1 VSEIKPFVRE
11 LQRKRRVITFVAS
24 KEGPSDVDHVQR
36 HGLFALGLLQVF
48 QQAGLGD
55 ARNNRA
61 APYTLDQFKT
71 ALRTA
76 VLNLSER
83 RQEAFCYIPLEVPE
97 RSLLA
102 QP

>member
-1 VSEIKPFVRE
+1 
-11 LQRKRRVITFVAS
+11 
-24 KEGPSDVDHVQR
+24 EGPSGVDHSQG

-48 QQAGLGD
+48 QQAGLGGD
-55 ARNNRA
+55 RYNRA

-71 ALRTA
+71 ALRAA

-83 RQEAFCYIPLEVPE
+83 RQEAFCFIPLEVPE

-102 QP
+102 QPQRLSRCRDRTVVASRVRLSAPSAR